1 MNQYFPK
8 PYISNR
14 DIKVEADLSN
24 SAKKADAKQQ
34 QLLIHHRSLFVE
46 KM

>member
-1 MNQYFPK
+1 MNQYSPK

-24 SAKKADAKQQ
+24 SAKKADAK
-34 QLLIHHRSLFVE
+34 
-46 KM
+46 

>member
-8 PYISNR
+8 PYILNR

-24 SAKKADAKQQ
+24 SAKKADAK
-34 QLLIHHRSLFVE
+34 
-46 KM
+46 